1 MKRAL
6 LLAALAVVLPAIV
19 YAQTTGDQFA
29 DPAVPDIIPRDD
41 GVGPVANTVA
51 EFKFDDGFYEKIS
64 RIIEE
69 PQLSGDP
76 GVFDGARYYNVILV
90 VSRGDG
96 PDPDMVARENKDAL
110 VERLEALGA
119 RDIAAAESLSFVTA
133 SIPVAEVP
141 GFSLHDEVFKLGDGE
156 LPVFPEV
163 DVARTTVDAAVGQIT
178 AAAGKSLDGSGVRVA
193 VIDTGINHSRA
204 FNGKIADRILC
215 TVGNCMPFDG
225 VIGRVSGDQLQ
236 TTHGTKVAQVIA
248 ASGLA
253 ANNGIAPEVELL
265 DVMYTFFPDAEVFVN
280 VLAHALDWSL
290 LHGADIVNMS
300 LGLRDCFESSPTAFS
315 LIVNEAVDKGMV
327 VIKSAGNENDIV
339 RNRDNDI
346 NTVEYR
352 SISNPGCGYN
362 VISVGGIND
371 RNPNDVRTSWFA
383 SRGPAGTSMLLKP
396 DLAAPASEI
405 VLLSHVESAT
415 NTVGVSGTSF
425 ATPQVSATAALLLQ
439 AKPEL
444 TPLQIRSALLLGA
457 SWQGGFSQGPDCT
470 SAIYETAD
478 SNNPCSHARQ
488 PVDRPTANNAAS
500 LRILN
505 NVGFGVLNV
514 SNTIRYATSSDDHI
528 MMDHLDSDSSKK
540 WYKFTVDDMDEQ
552 VKIIL
557 SWMVHPHGNVTS
569 HATGNAVV
577 PIADLDFVTWY
588 ELRQLVDAA
597 SGTSD
602 EQVNEFAV
610 FTPQRTGTYSI
621 MVNGSG
627 IDGLN
632 KPFQVFTLASTVPLE
647 EFYPRANRLP
657 TAVAQ
662 DIVAGPDNMPR
673 VVRLTSADPDDEPR
687 SYHVSRDPT
696 SGILS
701 TAEVITKSTSR
712 ALYTPNP
719 GFTGDTFEITPYD
732 GKAKGSP
739 VTVTVRAENL
749 PTGATEGTIM
759 PDTAGEDRIDVTGEA
774 RHSKYTKSF
783 GAKTDPVHHIRVGSS
798 NMEGVVAE
806 ITAGSETYRIAVP
819 AGGSRIIDLAS
830 PLQVSSA
837 KLTAWVEEEAAHDL
851 NNMEASTIN
860 AYIQYAA
867 TSCPGAGDNAQA
879 SCRAPGRISPPTVT
893 PEVVPDLTSDIFFD
907 DFESGDG
914 KWDETGEGDWRIVTP
929 PSQYVPLAPGNTPNN
944 HVMHVDDCDT
954 LCTITMSDPVDLT
967 RYKGAELVFERFVS
981 SGLDYNDYAKV
992 ELYDGSK
999 WDTIYYWTHRNGD
1012 DSMWHEETYDL
1023 GSYLGVDDFKVRF
1036 VAKVSYFNEDVQID
1050 DVWIR
1055 STFPPVESLYDDF
1068 ESGLDKWWHNGTGWT
1083 TSTSPEHYVPVVR
1096 DHSTANKVLH
1106 IDAAASGAV
1115 ITTKVPVDLTSAPSP
1130 VLKFWRFV
1138 DSSLDADEY
1147 LKVEIYDGSEWDTI
1161 YHWSE
1166 NLGGNDNTWHWNKF
1180 DLGEYRIDNFKVR
1193 FTAQMSKATE
1203 DVQID
1208 DFKVSRVGG
1217 TSAPIVDPTTPRPAG
1232 TCTHPPSPHSIYVS
1246 NTDDGQVRAYS
1257 PTGTYLGLA
1266 VPTHASDRPWDVAF
1280 DSDNNIYVADFA
1292 NNKIRKYDG
1301 SSGREINR
1309 DWASTQFSPSS
1320 LVWNNDILYVGTAGG
1335 VERFSA
1341 TNPPPNPPT
1350 GSPLGAFGDARERPS
1365 DSSTPRLY
1373 SAFDVLFAHERMY
1386 VSDKSLNK
1394 VYYYNAT
1401 DGRYLGKIPGM
1412 GSPAPLVTRPHGLE
1426 CDGSTVLYQAADSV
1440 NRVNKINATTGSLI
1454 KAIRSMVD
1462 NPHGIDADADG
1473 NVFVANKDD
1482 DNILKITRTDT
1493 VSVLISDRALD
1504 DPRGVTVGPVY
1515 SRATEGTA
1523 GADLGDPPN
1532 DSPYFEVLLDGDPV
1546 YGIIP
1551 VSSAVTFEVRVTDTE
1566 GDPITITMDPGHIPD
1581 DEAISI
1587 TDRGD
1592 GTASISLDPEGI
1604 PPGMYKFAVTVSDPE
1619 NEEVS
1624 SYVVDIR

>member
-156 LPVFPEV
+156 IPVVPHV
-163 DVARTTVDAAVGQIT
+163 DTARVTIDATAERITT
-178 AAAGKSLDGSGVRVA
+178 AAGRLLDGTGVRVA
-193 VIDTGINHSRA
+193 VIDTGINHSSA
-204 FNGKIADRILC
+204 FNGRVVDRAHCNPTSCSNYNGIITSDIANDR
-215 TVGNCMPFDG
+215 
-225 VIGRVSGDQLQ
+225 
-236 TTHGTKVAQVIA
+236 TTHGTRVAQVIA
-248 ASGLA
+248 ASGLG
-253 ANNGIAPEVELL
+253 ANNGIAPGVQLL
-265 DVMYTFFPDAEVFVN
+265 DAIYDSPLFQFPFSSTV
-280 VLAHALDWSL
+280 AHSLDWSL
-290 LHGADIVNMS
+290 VQGADIVNMS
-300 LGLRDCFESSPTAFS
+300 LGLNTCTSSTATTFS
-315 LIVNEAVDKGMV
+315 LIANEAVDKGMILMV
-327 VIKSAGNENDIV
+327 AAGNYNSVAYDA
-339 RNRDNDI
+339 DNDAS
-346 NTVEYR
+346 TVEYET
-352 SISNPGCGYN
+352 ITNPGCSHN
-362 VISVGGIND
+362 VITVGGIND
-371 RNPNDVRTSWFA
+371 RGGAQTMYGHA
-383 SRGPAGTSMLLKP
+383 SRGPAGGSVLLKP
-396 DLAAPASEI
+396 DLAAPAEDINLLLNINDEEI
-405 VLLSHVESAT
+405 TER
-415 NTVGVSGTSF
+415 SGTSY
-425 ATPQVSATAALLLQ
+425 ATPQVSGVAALLLQ

-478 SNNPCSHARQ
+478 SNNPCSHERQ
-488 PVDRPTANNAAS
+488 PQDSDTANDEAS
-500 LRILN
+500 LQILN

-514 SNTIRYATSSDDHI
+514 TNTIRYATSSDDHI
-528 MMDHLDSDSSKK
+528 VMDHLDSDASKK
-540 WYKFTVDDMDEQ
+540 WYRFTVNDVDEQ

-557 SWMVHPHGNVTS
+557 SWMTHPHGSVLS
-569 HATGNAVV
+569 HIAGNAVV

-588 ELRQLVDAA
+588 EHRQLLDAA

-749 PTGATEGTIM
+749 PTGATEGTVM

-1050 DVWIR
+1050 DVRIR
-1055 STFPPVESLYDDF
+1055 PTFPPVESKFIDF
-1068 ESGLDKWWHNGTGWT
+1068 ESDLDKWHNGGGWII
-1083 TSTSPEHYVPVVR
+1083 STSPEHYVPVVP

-1106 IDAAASGAV
+1106 IDNCPSGCTL
-1115 ITTKVPVDLTSAPSP
+1115 TTKIPINLTHAPSP

-1138 DSSLDADEY
+1138 DSSLDNDEY

-1341 TNPPPNPPT
+1341 T

-1365 DSSTPRLY
+1365 DRSTPRLY

-1386 VSDKSLNK
+1386 VSDKSFNK
-1394 VYYYNAT
+1394 IYYYDAK
-1401 DGRYLGKIPGM
+1401 DGRYLGKIPDT
-1412 GSPAPLVTRPHGLE
+1412 GSPVPNIRLPHGLE
-1426 CDGSTVLYQAADSV
+1426 CDGSTVLYQAATSS
-1440 NRVNKINATTGSLI
+1440 NRVNKINPSTGSLI
-1454 KAIRSMVD
+1454 EEITSMVD
-1462 NPHGIDADADG
+1462 NPHGIDADDSG
-1473 NVFVANKDD
+1473 NVFVANRDD
-1482 DNILKITRTDT
+1482 DNILKITRTGT

-1515 SRATEGTA
+1515 SRVSQDSA

-1532 DSPYFEVLLDGDPV
+1532 DSPDVEVLLDGVPV
-1546 YGIIP
+1546 YGLIP
-1551 VSSAVTFEVRVTDTE
+1551 VSSAVTFEVRATDTE

-1581 DEAISI
+1581 DEAVSI

-1592 GTASISLDPEGI
+1592 GTASISLDPDGI